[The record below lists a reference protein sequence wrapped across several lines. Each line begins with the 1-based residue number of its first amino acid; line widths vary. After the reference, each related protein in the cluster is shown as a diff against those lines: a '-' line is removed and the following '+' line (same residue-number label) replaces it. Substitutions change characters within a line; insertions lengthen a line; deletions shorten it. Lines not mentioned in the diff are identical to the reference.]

1 MTVYER
7 IEYLRKKEGIS
18 QGNLEKELSFSNGSI
33 SKWKSSMP
41 KPERL
46 EKIANHFGVTIDF
59 LMGKTDMVVCPV
71 CGFGDNPLSE
81 QSRKEHEEFHKRF
94 LLAKEKY
101 TFLMNYTDA
110 DKLRTDSISQ
120 FRNPQNSID
129 DRLLSFQRYLEAAFS
144 LEINKRNYDITN
156 LDFAEFCKV
165 EVAMLEPDWV
175 ISEELI
181 DILIEK
187 HGVNKN
193 FLNGNEQLLARAS
206 NNERLM
212 RLLAYAERL
221 SPAML
226 DSIEIQLKALAENE
240 KQG

>member
-7 IEYLRKKEGIS
+7 IEFLRKKEGIS
-18 QGNLEKELSFSNGSI
+18 QGNLEKELNFSNGSI
-33 SKWKSSMP
+33 SKWKTSMP
-41 KPERL
+41 KIERL
-46 EKIANHFGVTIDF
+46 EKLANHFGVTTDF
-59 LMGKTDMVVCPV
+59 LIGKTDMVVCPV
-71 CGFGDNPLSE
+71 CGFGYNPLSE
-81 QSRKEHEEFHKRF
+81 YSRKEHEEFHKRF

-101 TFLMNYTDA
+101 TFLMNYTDS
-110 DKLRTDSISQ
+110 DKLRTDSISR

-144 LEINKRNYDITN
+144 LEINKRNYDIVN

-165 EVAMLEPDWV
+165 EVAMLESDWV
-175 ISEELI
+175 ISQELI
-181 DILIEK
+181 DILIDK
-187 HGVNKN
+187 YGVNRN
-193 FLNGNEQLLARAS
+193 FLNGSEQLLARVS

-212 RLLAYAERL
+212 RLLAYAEKL

-226 DSIEIQLKALAENE
+226 DSIEIQIKALAESK